1 MNLYLNNALHG
12 MLTIGG
18 HEQAIE
24 KSAGT
29 INQNSS
35 VDLLEYV
42 AKLLLYDDI
51 IKHITTVSFGPVIHD
66 DELFSRVLKDVLPD
80 FESCIS
86 SSGKDNVG
94 NLKTVLKIVDQHL
107 SQSTSILKLH
117 RSDEKRLCFE
127 AAFLLL
133 YSNKEE
139 ADDAK
144 IRTIPAFL
152 QKYPEFKD
160 DAMIEPTE
168 QETLMKFRNMMKLAQ
183 SFIPAKNHKEHLM
196 DLVTR
201 LVEGRDQKYVTGSGE
216 KPATRRRVLIY
227 EREGEIRPI
236 PRPPRTNSS
245 AALHVATEDSALIDS
260 QIVGRKRKENEP
272 HESRPEAALTLNDC
286 RDDAAQLNSRHL
298 SMLPPLTASAT
309 SVTSIPRA
317 LRLHIHAPTKM
328 KPLSQQLSQPTSL
341 ITLKNPSPANHTW
354 PDIYQS
360 QTPQREMLSSLLD
373 QHNDHKFIKDN
384 LGTIDR

>member
-1 MNLYLNNALHG
+1 MRDATHG
-12 MLTIGG
+12 MLAIGG
-18 HEQAIE
+18 HENVIE
-24 KSAGT
+24 KCAGV

-51 IKHITTVSFGPVIHD
+51 IKHITTVSFGPIIHD

-80 FESCIS
+80 FEACIS

-133 YSNKEE
+133 YSNREE

-144 IRTIPAFL
+144 IRTVPAFL

-160 DAMIEPTE
+160 DAMIEPAE

-245 AALHVATEDSALIDS
+245 TALHVATDESTLVDGQTS
-260 QIVGRKRKENEP
+260 GRKRKENEP
-272 HESRPEAALTLNDC
+272 YESRSEAALTLKDV
-286 RDDAAQLNSRHL
+286 RDDAAQSSSRHL
-298 SMLPPLTASAT
+298 LMPPPMIASVT
-309 SVTSIPRA
+309 SVTSIPKA
-317 LRLHIHAPTKM
+317 PRLHIHAPTKI
-328 KPLSQQLSQPTSL
+328 KPLAQHLSQPISL
-341 ITLKNPSPANHTW
+341 LTLQNPSPTNHLW

-373 QHNDHKFIKDN
+373 QHNDSKFIKDN

>member
-1 MNLYLNNALHG
+1 MNLQLNDALHG

-24 KSAGT
+24 KSAGAT
-29 INQNSS
+29 NQNSS

-80 FESCIS
+80 FEACIS

-260 QIVGRKRKENEP
+260 QIVGRKRKENESP
-272 HESRPEAALTLNDC
+272 ELRPEAALTLKDG

-298 SMLPPLTASAT
+298 SMPPPLTASAT

-317 LRLHIHAPTKM
+317 PRLHIHAPTKI
-328 KPLSQQLSQPTSL
+328 KPLSQQLSQTNAL